1 VSEETVTSVK
11 QLVVFKLAEEE
22 YGVDIA
28 TVQSIIQ
35 MQEITVVPG
44 ATSYVAGVINLRGAV
59 IPVINLRK
67 RFGLEQV
74 ETSKDT
80 RILVV
85 NSGGG
90 QDIGAIVDSVAEVLR
105 VPVDSIEP
113 PSEMIMTADSDY
125 MQGIIKLQGGRLV
138 ILLNVEKVLN
148 HEEYKALSAM
158 PSAVGIKEAAPK
170 PEPVKAKSPANVEP
184 PKDTPVSEAVK
195 TKKSSPKKEP
205 VNA

>member
-1 VSEETVTSVK
+1 VSEEAVTSVK

-35 MQEITVVPG
+35 MQEITAVPG
-44 ATSYVAGVINLRGAV
+44 ATSFVAGVINLRGSV
-59 IPVINLRK
+59 IPVINLRQ

-74 ETSKDT
+74 ETDKDT

-85 NSGGG
+85 KNEGE

-105 VPVDSIEP
+105 VPIDSIEP
-113 PSEMIMTADSDY
+113 PSEMIMTTDSDY
-125 MQGIIKLQGGRLV
+125 MQGIIKLDGGRLV

-148 HEEYKALSAM
+148 KETCDTIKVATAQASESAKAKTKA
-158 PSAVGIKEAAPK
+158 KQE
-170 PEPVKAKSPANVEP
+170 EPVTA
-184 PKDTPVSEAVK
+184 
-195 TKKSSPKKEP
+195 
-205 VNA
+205 

>member
-1 VSEETVTSVK
+1 MSEEAVTSVK

-35 MQEITVVPG
+35 MQEITAVPG
-44 ATSYVAGVINLRGAV
+44 ATSYVSGVINLRGSV
-59 IPVINLRK
+59 IPVINLRQ

-74 ETSKDT
+74 EASKDT

-90 QDIGAIVDSVAEVLR
+90 QDIGAVVDSVAEVLR

-148 HEEYKALSAM
+148 HEEYKAIAAM
-158 PSAVGIKEAAPK
+158 SSAVGTKENN
-170 PEPVKAKSPANVEP
+170 PEPAKTGKKQKEPAN
-184 PKDTPVSEAVK
+184 A
-195 TKKSSPKKEP
+195 
-205 VNA
+205 